1 MTLTQK
7 TLSIFSFS
15 LLVALSACNKDDDQ
29 VNQPSKE
36 DAKTKI
42 SKFNTDAKTDL
53 QDLSSAEGFKAV
65 KDFFDLTSSDD
76 PFGRAAEQNSKY
88 FFRDKGK
95 EFRSVF
101 ATAKAATGRTQG
113 DEPFDFEAHTGVYA
127 WNSENE
133 EFERTADAS
142 TIRIQFPSEGSA
154 TNDAELKLSAYS
166 EVEVYD
172 EENQEYFYQPEE
184 LKAEL
189 FVSNEKLAALS
200 LEITWDD
207 YGFPLTADISALAK
221 PFTINVG
228 FDVANS
234 TTSTLAIALLRD
246 QTTLVST
253 QVTATYKDNT
263 KSEESLKKIDGF
275 VQVRNLKV
283 EGTIDVEAANHSE
296 VNWNDIVK
304 LALKADNEKIGDI
317 VIVDENEKPVAYLQY
332 ADGSKEK
339 LETVLK
345 PVLDEVDALRDDLEV
360 NG

>member
-15 LLVALSACNKDDDQ
+15 LLVALSACNNDDDH
-29 VNQPSKE
+29 VSQPSKD
-36 DAKTKI
+36 DAKTEI

-53 QDLSSAEGFKAV
+53 QDLSGAEGFKAV

-76 PFGRAAEQNSKY
+76 PFGRAAEQNSKH

-101 ATAKAATGRTQG
+101 LTAKAATGRTQG
-113 DEPFDFEAHTGVYA
+113 DEPFDFDGNTGVYA
-127 WNSENE
+127 WNSQNE
-133 EFERTADAS
+133 TFERTADAA
-142 TIRIQFPSEGSA
+142 TIRIQFPTEGSA
-154 TNDAELKLSAYS
+154 TNDAELKLSAYT

-172 EENQEYFYQPEE
+172 EENQEYFYQPET
-184 LKAEL
+184 LKADL
-189 FVSNEKLAALS
+189 FVSNEKLAALN
-200 LEITWDD
+200 LEISWDD

-221 PFTINVG
+221 PFTINVA
-228 FDVANS
+228 FDVTNS
-234 TTSTLAIALLRD
+234 TTSTLAVALLRD
-246 QTTLVST
+246 QTALAST

-263 KSEESLKKIDGF
+263 KSEESLKKVDGF
-275 VQVRNLKV
+275 VQVRNLKL
-283 EGTIDVEAANHSE
+283 EGTIDVEAANQSQ

-304 LALKADNEKIGDI
+304 LALKADNEKLGDI
-317 VIVDENEKPVAYLQY
+317 IIVDENENPVAYLQY